1 MNCLKHSVA
10 LRLWSLS
17 ILLVVGLLGSA
28 NAAVMA
34 GKEYTRLNPPR
45 PTETGKKIEVI
56 EFFYYGCPHCFNLE
70 PSLEAW
76 RKKLPADVAFRRVPG
91 VFRDSWMPLTRLYY
105 AYEALGLVDKLHAAT
120 FDAIHVENLDLGSDK
135 AIIDWVAKRGVDRN
149 KFTAA
154 FNSFAVQNKAQ
165 RARVMT
171 QQYGVQGVPTLVVDG
186 KYMTSSGQAGGH
198 EAVMGTVDELIA
210 MARAERKKR

>member
-1 MNCLKHSVA
+1 MSFFKRNHVA
-10 LRLWSLS
+10 AVRAL
-17 ILLVVGLLGSA
+17 GLLIILAMFGTA
-28 NAAVMA
+28 HAAVMA
-34 GKEYTRLNPPR
+34 GKEYTQLNPPR

-70 PSLEAW
+70 PNLEAW
-76 RKKLPADVAFRRVPG
+76 RKKLPADVSFRRVPG

-105 AYEALGLVDKLHAAT
+105 AYEALGLVDKLHADT
-120 FDAIHVENLDLGSDK
+120 FNAIHVDNIDLGTDK
-135 AIIDWVAKRGVDRN
+135 AIIDWVVKHGVDRN

-186 KYMTSSGQAGGH
+186 KFMTSSGQAGGH
-198 EAVMGTVDELIA
+198 DNVMAAVDELIA

>member
-1 MNCLKHSVA
+1 MNCLKQSVA

-17 ILLVVGLLGSA
+17 VLLIFGLLGGA
-28 NAAVMA
+28 NAAVTA

-56 EFFYYGCPHCFNLE
+56 EFFYYGCPHCFDLE
-70 PSLEAW
+70 PGLEAW
-76 RKKLPADVAFRRVPG
+76 RKKLPSDVAFRRVPG

-105 AYEALGLVDKLHAAT
+105 AYEALGLVDKLHAQT
-120 FDAIHVENLDLGSDK
+120 FNAIHLDNVDLSSDK

-149 KFTAA
+149 KFTSA

-165 RARVMT
+165 RARAMT
-171 QQYGVQGVPTLVVDG
+171 QQYGVQGVPTLIVDG
-186 KYMTSSGQAGGH
+186 KYMTGSGQAGGH
-198 EAVMGTVDELIA
+198 DAALATVDQLIA

>member
-1 MNCLKHSVA
+1 MSFFKRYHAMPLWGLA
-10 LRLWSLS
+10 LLMLS
-17 ILLVVGLLGSA
+17 ALFSTG

-70 PSLEAW
+70 PGLVAW

-91 VFRDSWMPLTRLYY
+91 VFRDSWMPLTRLFY
-105 AYEALGLVDKLHAAT
+105 AYEALGLVDKLHADT
-120 FDAIHVENLDLGSDK
+120 FNAIHVDNVDLSTDK
-135 AIIDWVAKRGVDRN
+135 AIIDWVAKHGVDRN

-165 RARVMT
+165 RARAMT

-186 KYMTSSGQAGGH
+186 KFMTSSGQAGGH
-198 EAVMGTVDELIA
+198 DAVMGTVDELIA

>member
-1 MNCLKHSVA
+1 MSFFKRNHVA
-10 LRLWSLS
+10 AVRAL
-17 ILLVVGLLGSA
+17 GLLMVLAMFGTA
-28 NAAVMA
+28 HAAVMA
-34 GKEYTRLNPPR
+34 GKEYTQLNPPR

-70 PSLEAW
+70 PNLEAW
-76 RKKLPADVAFRRVPG
+76 RKKLPADVSFRRVPG

-105 AYEALGLVDKLHAAT
+105 AYEALGLVDKLHADT
-120 FDAIHVENLDLGSDK
+120 FNAIHVDNIDLGTDK
-135 AIIDWVAKRGVDRN
+135 AIIDWVVKHGVDRN

-186 KYMTSSGQAGGH
+186 KFMTSSGQAGGH
-198 EAVMGTVDELIA
+198 DNVMAAVDELIA

>member
-1 MNCLKHSVA
+1 MSFFKRNHVA
-10 LRLWSLS
+10 AVRAL
-17 ILLVVGLLGSA
+17 GLLMVLAMFGTA
-28 NAAVMA
+28 HAAVMA
-34 GKEYTRLNPPR
+34 GKEYTQLNPPR

-70 PSLEAW
+70 PNLEAW
-76 RKKLPADVAFRRVPG
+76 RKKLPADVSFRRVPG

-105 AYEALGLVDKLHAAT
+105 AYEALGLVDKLHADT
-120 FDAIHVENLDLGSDK
+120 FNAIHVDNIDLGTDK
-135 AIIDWVAKRGVDRN
+135 AIIDWVVKHGVDRN

-171 QQYGVQGVPTLVVDG
+171 QRYGVQGVPTLVVDG
-186 KYMTSSGQAGGH
+186 KFMTSSGQAGGH
-198 EAVMGTVDELIA
+198 DNVMAAVDELIA